1 MLLFKD
7 EMYPKS
13 PQNGGENILN
23 SLKIINH
30 SKLFAIILEIRPVKI
45 LVIFF
50 FSLENGHIAFKSL
63 SKLVR

>member
-7 EMYPKS
+7 EIYLKS
-13 PQNGGENILN
+13 PQNGGKNILN
-23 SLKIINH
+23 SLKVINR
-30 SKLFAIILEIRPVKI
+30 SKLFVITLEIRPVKI

-50 FSLENGHIAFKSL
+50 FSLENGHIVFKSL